1 MFELTKLSQED
12 LSQQLNG
19 DQWPVFNQAEL
30 IDDQVNLVLGIPE
43 DLSFFAGHFNEQAVL
58 PGVVQIHW
66 AGELGKLLFNI
77 EGFAALKNVKFNS
90 MVLPNS
96 QIILNLKYT
105 SDKQTLRF
113 DYTSDSDKY
122 SSGALVFNTEKQA
135 S

>member
-12 LSQQLNG
+12 LSQQFNG
-19 DQWPVFNQAEL
+19 DQWPVFNQVEL
-30 IDDQVNLVLGIPE
+30 
-43 DLSFFAGHFNEQAVL
+43 L